1 MKGEKEGCAQAR
13 VINILDRLKTYI
25 KGRDN
30 NFRLLHKESREESK
44 IKKKSKTEGGKEGK
58 RESKQDRN
66 RESKQDRNRERET
79 ASKERNMKKR
89 GGKKKKKQRNASKT
103 PDLVTRHHMTDEP
116 RMCVCEAVREERKK

>member
-44 IKKKSKTEGGKEGK
+44 IKKKSKTEGGGK
-58 RESKQDRN
+58 REREKGSKIETEKERQQA
-66 RESKQDRNRERET
+66 KRET
-79 ASKERNMKKR
+79 
-89 GGKKKKKQRNASKT
+89 
-103 PDLVTRHHMTDEP
+103 
-116 RMCVCEAVREERKK
+116 